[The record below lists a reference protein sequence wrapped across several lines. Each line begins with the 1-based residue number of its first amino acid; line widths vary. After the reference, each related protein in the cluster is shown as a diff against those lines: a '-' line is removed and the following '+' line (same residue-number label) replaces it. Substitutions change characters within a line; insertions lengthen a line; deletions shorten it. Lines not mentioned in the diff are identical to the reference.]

1 MSLPKLRSPWSPP
14 LPSPP
19 MVTRSG
25 GRLEVEGRSVG
36 GREIQFIAL
45 PENRRDGVRWTRETE
60 DSSGDAGEWS
70 GYYADL
76 AGLRV
81 RGSTSE
87 GGRSAPARAVEC
99 SLTLHHSS
107 IRRVALRPTCR
118 SPTCCSR
125 KMKFFSYSHTHH
137 LGRSKGF
144 FPRKVRVLSF
154 YKMLHTMLK
163 GDTLQSVLVPSI
175 HLYGAKRIARRW
187 RRPPICRDR

>member
-81 RGSTSE
+81 RGSTAE
-87 GGRSAPARAVEC
+87 GGRSAPARAMEC
-99 SLTLHHSS
+99 SLTLYHSS

-144 FPRKVRVLSF
+144 FPRNQLSSCCKFLKDVTYHAQRRHAAVRPS
-154 YKMLHTMLK
+154 
-163 GDTLQSVLVPSI
+163 SI
-175 HLYGAKRIARRW
+175 H
-187 RRPPICRDR
+187 PPIRC

>member
-14 LPSPP
+14 PPP

-76 AGLRV
+76 AGL
-81 RGSTSE
+81 
-87 GGRSAPARAVEC
+87 
-99 SLTLHHSS
+99 
-107 IRRVALRPTCR
+107 
-118 SPTCCSR
+118 
-125 KMKFFSYSHTHH
+125 
-137 LGRSKGF
+137 
-144 FPRKVRVLSF
+144 
-154 YKMLHTMLK
+154 
-163 GDTLQSVLVPSI
+163 
-175 HLYGAKRIARRW
+175 
-187 RRPPICRDR
+187 